1 MSTNNSKNH
10 VLKLPYE
17 DFIQNDKK
25 LHGLKVGKYTVIE
38 KIGEGAYGSVWKGID
53 NVSK

>member
-1 MSTNNSKNH
+1 MTTNNFKHH
-10 VLKLPYE
+10 VLELEYE

-25 LHGLKVGKYTVIE
+25 LQGLNVGKYTVTE

-53 NVSK
+53 NQSK